1 MDQIFSALGLAI
13 IVFAST
19 NVDDL
24 LILTAFFSDR
34 RMRASSVVIGQ
45 FLGIGFLATV
55 SVVAALL
62 AVAIPDGWTR
72 LLGLAPFVLGIQRL
86 VTLRKS
92 QYKTAIDQ
100 TSPESCS
107 NLAGDIVSVASTTIA
122 NGGDNIGATI
132 PLFANQPGRIWFY
145 MIVFTVMTAI
155 WCIAS
160 FLLTKHPVIAS
171 RLGRYGH
178 IVLPLVLIALGLHI
192 LFGTSS

>member
-45 FLGIGFLATV
+45 FLGIGFLVTV

-86 VTLRKS
+86 VALRRS
-92 QYKTAIDQ
+92 QHKTALSR
-100 TSPESCS
+100 TSAESSS
-107 NLAGDIVSVASTTIA
+107 NRTGDIVSVAFTT
-122 NGGDNIGATI
+122 
-132 PLFANQPGRIWFY
+132 
-145 MIVFTVMTAI
+145 
-155 WCIAS
+155 
-160 FLLTKHPVIAS
+160 
-171 RLGRYGH
+171 
-178 IVLPLVLIALGLHI
+178 
-192 LFGTSS
+192 